1 MADRSFAVRF
11 RPERGNVPWMLLVLA
26 LATAAIFWPAFAS
39 KDFFSDDFVYVVAN
53 PALQRATFWQILTQ
67 RVNAFEF
74 LPLRDLTYWL
84 DWQLFGASPLAF
96 RLHNWAWYLAACIAA
111 WFAAYRL
118 AELHAPDDSRNT
130 LVALVAVAIFALHPL
145 HVEPVAWV
153 ASRKDLVSGTFVLV
167 ATALWCRGI
176 ALRRVAL
183 TWLAL
188 PCLLLA
194 LAGKT
199 TAIAFPVVAF
209 ALWWRWDRRRTL
221 NVLAPLAL
229 LAVLAAGA
237 LLLDMSIRAKTGFAS
252 MADLSSWN
260 PLALLLR
267 IGGMALWKTLLPI
280 DLRLVYDELFPAI
293 VPGFGMHSALGLI
306 LCLGATVALHAYWRR
321 KALWAFGA
329 IWFCVFLLPYL
340 QIVPTRTWSLFSDRF
355 AFLPV
360 FGAALAA
367 AVALP
372 RIPAATWRR
381 AAIGG
386 LAATLVGLSLLRSYD
401 WRSSEALLV
410 NDSKRASGAMA
421 IQEAVVDT
429 VYLPAGRFDE
439 AFAAAARIARPVER
453 RMLELRIENRRL
465 QQQAGKDEWLAF
477 AARVLQ
483 TEGNL
488 VTGNIQVGSMFGL
501 GFFAYGM
508 PAQAEAIY
516 RALID
521 SRGIA
526 SGERADARYNLAL
539 ALSRQAKHDAALAT
553 YQEVVDDPM
562 TPRHLRVS
570 ALNSIGAMNNGLGNP
585 AGAEQA
591 FSAALAIDPGYEFA
605 AVNLAN
611 LYAAQG
617 RDADLRRLLAG
628 PAGRLAEVRKRFPGQ

>member
-1 MADRSFAVRF
+1 
-11 RPERGNVPWMLLVLA
+11 
-26 LATAAIFWPAFAS
+26 
-39 KDFFSDDFVYVVAN
+39 
-53 PALQRATFWQILTQ
+53 
-67 RVNAFEF
+67 
-74 LPLRDLTYWL
+74 
-84 DWQLFGASPLAF
+84 
-96 RLHNWAWYLAACIAA
+96 
-111 WFAAYRL
+111 
-118 AELHAPDDSRNT
+118 
-130 LVALVAVAIFALHPL
+130 
-145 HVEPVAWV
+145 
-153 ASRKDLVSGTFVLV
+153 
-167 ATALWCRGI
+167 
-176 ALRRVAL
+176 
-183 TWLAL
+183 
-188 PCLLLA
+188 
-194 LAGKT
+194 
-199 TAIAFPVVAF
+199 
-209 ALWWRWDRRRTL
+209 
-221 NVLAPLAL
+221 
-229 LAVLAAGA
+229 
-237 LLLDMSIRAKTGFAS
+237 
-252 MADLSSWN
+252 
-260 PLALLLR
+260 
-267 IGGMALWKTLLPI
+267 
-280 DLRLVYDELFPAI
+280 
-293 VPGFGMHSALGLI
+293 
-306 LCLGATVALHAYWRR
+306 
-321 KALWAFGA
+321 
-329 IWFCVFLLPYL
+329 
-340 QIVPTRTWSLFSDRF
+340 
-355 AFLPV
+355 
-360 FGAALAA
+360 
-367 AVALP
+367 
-372 RIPAATWRR
+372 
-381 AAIGG
+381 
-386 LAATLVGLSLLRSYD
+386 
-401 WRSSEALLV
+401 
-410 NDSKRASGAMA
+410 MA